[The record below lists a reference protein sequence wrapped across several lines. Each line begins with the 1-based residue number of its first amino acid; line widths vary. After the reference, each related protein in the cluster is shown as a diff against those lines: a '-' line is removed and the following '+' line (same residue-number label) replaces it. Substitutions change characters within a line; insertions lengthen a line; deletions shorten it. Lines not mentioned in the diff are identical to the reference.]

1 MNIFGLHLANKR
13 EDIQAHTPPIS
24 LFLAYVAM
32 APMVAGAALAVVADA
47 GMAAE
52 IIRLTAAWAAAI
64 LCFLAGVRRGLS
76 FRQPGGPTAAQ
87 LAAMLLFFVLG
98 VGSLLIPWPAATLG
112 LLLAGYVSLA
122 IIDPIAARRDEAP
135 LYFARLRP
143 VQMLLPI
150 GSLMTLLAVSW
161 L

>member
-1 MNIFGLHLANKR
+1 MNIFGLHLADKR
-13 EDIQAHTPPIS
+13 EDIQAHTPPVS

-32 APMVAGAALAVVADA
+32 VPMVAGAALAVVANA
-47 GMAAE
+47 AMTAE
-52 IIRLTAAWAAAI
+52 IVRLTAAWAAAI

-76 FRQPGGPTAAQ
+76 FRQPGGPTVAQ

-98 VGSLLIPWPAATLG
+98 VGSLLAPWPAASVG

-122 IIDPIAARRDEAP
+122 VIDPIAARRDEAP

-150 GSLMTLLAVSW
+150 GSMIALLAVIW